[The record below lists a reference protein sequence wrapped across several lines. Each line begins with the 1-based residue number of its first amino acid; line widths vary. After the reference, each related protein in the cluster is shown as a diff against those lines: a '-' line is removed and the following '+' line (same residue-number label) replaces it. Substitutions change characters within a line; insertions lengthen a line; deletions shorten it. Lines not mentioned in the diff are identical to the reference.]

1 MNWLERFWT
10 GCGHCKNGQE
20 CPLVDAKSLDGL
32 QGTGRGQGLALP
44 AIVVFLLPLATAIV
58 CSHLVARMWAGDDA
72 ASRAQWQ
79 VVGMAGGL
87 VLGIA
92 AAKIMTTIMRRR
104 GRRTNEGA

>member
-20 CPLVDAKSLDGL
+20 CPFADAKSLDGL
-32 QGTGRGQGLALP
+32 QATGRGQGLALP

-58 CSHLVARMWAGDDA
+58 CSHLVAGTWAGDDA

-79 VVGMAGGL
+79 IVGMAGGL
-87 VLGIA
+87 ALGIA
-92 AAKIMTTIMRRR
+92 AAKIMTIIMRRR
-104 GRRTNEGA
+104 ERRTDEGA